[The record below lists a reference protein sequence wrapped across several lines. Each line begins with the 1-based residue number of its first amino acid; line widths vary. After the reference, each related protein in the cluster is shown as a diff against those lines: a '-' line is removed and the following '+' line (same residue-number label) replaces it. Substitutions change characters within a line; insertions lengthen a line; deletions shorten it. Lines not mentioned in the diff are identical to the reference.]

1 MKRIILIASL
11 LTVSYINAQAYRG
24 ARDTKLQIGTSFQD
38 NATGINAS
46 YDIGMSENISLGLS
60 SSYAININETIDDAK
75 FQDRFD
81 LKARFNANIGNV
93 INIDDRLD
101 IYPGL
106 NISFKN
112 FGGHLGIRYFF
123 TDGFGIF
130 TELNTPIAKFG
141 CDKTLAQ
148 KLYNQFTVNF
158 GTSFS
163 I

>member
-141 CDKTLAQ
+141 YDKTLAQ

-158 GTSFS
+158 GTLFS